1 MVSMFRSRMSAVTL
15 VLLVAVALGVSAC
28 ADPVGYAYP
37 SVYYDDAPDWSWWGH
52 GWGGHWD
59 HHGAWGHGFAHG
71 HSGFGAHGGFA
82 GGGFHGG
89 GAGHGGGGG
98 HGR

>member
-37 SVYYDDAPDWSWWGH
+37 SVYYDDAPDWGWWGH
-52 GWGGHWD
+52 GGGGHWD